1 LRGACIVHVM
11 AGYIPPDPSVRVGGV
26 PPEGYKVMI
35 REFVHSR
42 TGAVIAGSTVLVTL
56 GGVGGAFAAGQIRS
70 SDIKDQTIMRRD
82 IGAGGVGSS
91 EVKDQSIKRR
101 DIGRGGV
108 GSSEVKNGTLG
119 MRDLN
124 DATKSKINEGGSG
137 LPGLPGADG
146 AAGADGADGAPGL
159 PGEIQTFTYNPA
171 TGDLT
176 ITTDGVPQTLDLLP
190 LVG

>member
-1 LRGACIVHVM
+1 
-11 AGYIPPDPSVRVGGV
+11 
-26 PPEGYKVMI
+26 MI

-56 GGVGGAFAAGQIRS
+56 GGIGGAFAAGQIRS

-91 EVKDQSIKRR
+91 DIKDQTIKRR
-101 DIGRGGV
+101 DIGAGGV
-108 GSSEVKNGTLG
+108 GSSEVKDGTLG

-146 AAGADGADGAPGL
+146 AAGADGT

-176 ITTDGVPQTLDLLP
+176 ITTDGVAQTLDLLP
-190 LVG
+190 SLPLVLP